1 MKSPDLH
8 FVSRKRASRVRSS
21 WVVLRSESSDFC
33 GGGGGGGEIS
43 TAGSCRGSR
52 LLGFRRRGYVKRE
65 ESLPSEAETGD
76 EEERR
81 ALEAMAAER
90 RML

>member
-8 FVSRKRASRVRSS
+8 FVSRKRVSRVRSS

-33 GGGGGGGEIS
+33 GGGGGGEIS
-43 TAGSCRGSR
+43 TAGSSRGSR